1 MWECPDFFPLD
12 GKQVLMLGPMEM
24 LPKGEFHNGHNVIA
38 FIGSY
43 DEATHTFT
51 RENVQLMD
59 GGHRLLRHPDHSCP
73 GWPPAHD
80 RMAADLVGHRG

>member
-1 MWECPDFFPLD
+1 
-12 GKQVLMLGPMEM
+12 MLGPMEM

-43 DEATHTFT
+43 DQATHTFT
-51 RENVQLMD
+51 KENVQLMD
-59 GGHRLLRHPDHSCP
+59 GGIGFTPPRPPLPPD
-73 GWPPAHD
+73 GRRIAD

>member
-51 RENVQLMD
+51 KENVQ
-59 GGHRLLRHPDHSCP
+59 
-73 GWPPAHD
+73 
-80 RMAADLVGHRG
+80 

>member
-38 FIGSY
+38 FIGSM
-43 DEATHTFT
+43 TK
-51 RENVQLMD
+51 
-59 GGHRLLRHPDHSCP
+59 
-73 GWPPAHD
+73 PPTPSP
-80 RMAADLVGHRG
+80 RKTCS

>member
-1 MWECPDFFPLD
+1 MYKRQVLERCNNQYGKMWECPDFFPLD

-43 DEATHTFT
+43 DQAKMCI
-51 RENVQLMD
+51 RD
-59 GGHRLLRHPDHSCP
+59 SRCGS
-73 GWPPAHD
+73 
-80 RMAADLVGHRG
+80 